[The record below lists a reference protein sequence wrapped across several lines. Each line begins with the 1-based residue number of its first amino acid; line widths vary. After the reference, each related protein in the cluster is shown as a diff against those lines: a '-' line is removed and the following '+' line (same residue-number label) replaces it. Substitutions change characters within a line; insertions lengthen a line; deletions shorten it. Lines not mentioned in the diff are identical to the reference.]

1 MENFLIYLPVIKGK
15 DKSMSNI
22 RFPSGICIRQSL
34 EAIVTIKHQEGN
46 EHLNKRKKR
55 NYCQRKMNYKIK
67 PNENYRV

>member
-1 MENFLIYLPVIKGK
+1 
-15 DKSMSNI
+15 MSNI
-22 RFPSGICIRQSL
+22 RFPSGIYIRQSL

-55 NYCQRKMNYKIK
+55 NYCQRKMKYKIK